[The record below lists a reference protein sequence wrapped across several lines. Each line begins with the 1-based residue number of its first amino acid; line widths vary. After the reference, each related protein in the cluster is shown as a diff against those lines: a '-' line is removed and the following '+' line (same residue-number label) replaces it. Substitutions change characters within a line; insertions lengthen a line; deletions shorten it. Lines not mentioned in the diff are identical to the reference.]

1 MGHVGPPR
9 PGSRQPAAAGRAE
22 GRGRRAQGHWP
33 LECVCTDI
41 HWNSRRP
48 QGLAANPEAQILPPG
63 RSMANPLSRASHPA
77 GFSRTPCGAEA
88 PESAANSH
96 QDTVPTFSVTILAAA
111 WQGLW

>member
-9 PGSRQPAAAGRAE
+9 PGSRQRQAEQRAGAAVP
-22 GRGRRAQGHWP
+22 RGTGP
-33 LECVCTDI
+33 SSVCTDI